1 MNALTQPIKINEAAD
16 LLKLT
21 TRRVQQLVTEGW
33 IKKTAGKYTIVGC
46 VHGYI
51 DFLHD
56 EERRTTKSA
65 ADSRVRDRRADEI
78 ELRII
83 ERSKS
88 LVNEAKTEAL
98 GIIDEVLGGFKADLL
113 ALPARVTG
121 DLELRKKIE
130 AAHNDAFGEAAKRA
144 ERCFSDVEEG
154 SSSIKARF

>member
-65 ADSRVRDRRADEI
+65 ADSRLRDRRADEI
-78 ELRII
+78 ELRYL
-83 ERSKS
+83 ERKKS
-88 LVNEAKTEAL
+88 LLNEAKTESL
-98 GIIDEVLGGFKADLL
+98 GIVDEVIGSFKADLM
-113 ALPARVTG
+113 ALPARVTS

-130 AAHNDAFGEAAKRA
+130 AAINDAFREVTERVERHASDTAEDSNAFEAS
-144 ERCFSDVEEG
+144 F
-154 SSSIKARF
+154 